1 MLRNYFLVT
10 LRNLLKNKVYSFINI
25 AGLSIGI
32 TCSLLILLWVF
43 DEMSFDSFHPKA
55 NRLYQVWINAP
66 FDGKINS
73 WNSLPLPVHLALKN
87 ADANIKNATASDWGS
102 THLLTV
108 GETRINPK
116 GYYVG
121 PEFLTM
127 FEFPILKGGTAENV
141 LSEPTSIVITESA
154 AKALFGDQDPLN
166 QIIKLDNQDELRVSA
181 VLKNVPSNSSFQFEF
196 LLPWSLYTSREWVK
210 RNLDNWGN
218 NSFQMY
224 VELNDP
230 SKEVDTENAI
240 KDLITKNASK
250 DDDFKRELFLHPLL
264 RWKLHSNFEGGKEAG
279 GQVEYVQMFT
289 IIAVFVLLIAC
300 INFMNLATAR
310 SERRAREVG
319 IRKSVGSRRLE
330 IILQFIGESFFIA
343 ILAFGISILLTEL
356 ALPFYNDLVAKKL
369 FIDYFST
376 RFLVFAGALI
386 FVTGILAGSY
396 PAFYLS
402 SFKPVKVLK
411 GKVQVGK
418 SASTPRKVLV
428 TVQFGFSILLIIGTI
443 VIFKQIQHVKSRDLG
458 YDQNNL
464 ITIEYTDEIRK
475 NFRPLKQE
483 LLTSGFVSSVTKSNS
498 PITEIWSNNFLGWP
512 GKPEDRK
519 VIFTTIACEYD
530 YLKTMGI
537 KILEGRDFSED
548 FKSDTLAIIV
558 NKAGLDLMNLENPIG
573 TQLDLWGK
581 KRTLIGIVDNV
592 LMGSPYQPIKPMF
605 MVMDPDWTSS
615 VTVRLEKTEDL
626 QTSIKKVEE
635 IFKKYNS
642 AYPFTY
648 KFADVE
654 FGKKFTSINM
664 TSRLATLFASLA
676 IIITGLGLFGL
687 AAFTAEQRTKEIG
700 IRKVMGAS
708 VSGIVRLI
716 SKDFSILVM
725 IAFLISSPVSWWL
738 LNNMVLDKYQY
749 RISIPWWV
757 FPVTGVISLAF
768 ALIIVA
774 TQALR
779 AAHAN
784 PVNSLRNE

>member
-32 TCSLLILLWVF
+32 TSSLLILLWVA
-43 DEMSFDSFHPKA
+43 DEMSFDSFHPKSD
-55 NRLYQVWINAP
+55 RLYQVWINAP

-73 WNSLPLPVHLALKN
+73 WNSLPLPVHLALKTV
-87 ADANIKNATASDWGS
+87 DANIKNSTASDWGG

-108 GETRINPK
+108 GDTRVNPR

-127 FEFPILKGGTAENV
+127 FEFPILKGGTADKV
-141 LSEPTSIVITESA
+141 LLEPTSIVITESL

-166 QIIKLDNQDELRVSA
+166 QVIRLDNKDELKVSA
-181 VLKNVPSNSSFQFEF
+181 VLKNVPTNSSFEFEF
-196 LLPWSLYTSREWVK
+196 LLPWSLYTSRDWMK
-210 RNLDNWGN
+210 NNLDNWGN

-224 VELNDP
+224 VELNDAG
-230 SKEVDTENAI
+230 KEVETEAAI
-240 KDLITKNASK
+240 ADLIMKNEK
-250 DDDFKRELFLHPLL
+250 EKDFKRELFLHPLL

-279 GQVEYVQMFT
+279 GQIEYVQMFT

-319 IRKSVGSRRLE
+319 IRKSVGSRRTE
-330 IILQFIGESFFIA
+330 IIFQFIGESFFIA
-343 ILAFGISILLTEL
+343 LLAFGISILLTEL
-356 ALPFYNDLVAKKL
+356 ALPFYNDLVGKKL
-369 FIDYFST
+369 FIDYFSS
-376 RFLVFAGALI
+376 RFLIFAGSLI
-386 FVTGILAGSY
+386 FVTGILSGSY

-428 TVQFGFSILLIIGTI
+428 TMQFGFSILLIIGTI
-443 VIFKQIQHVKSRDLG
+443 VIFKQIQHVKGRDLG

-464 ITIEYTDEIRK
+464 ITIEYTDQIRQ

-483 LLTSGFVSSVTKSNS
+483 LLTSGVVNSVTKSNS

-558 NKAGLDLMNLENPIG
+558 NKAGLDLMNLENPLG

-581 KRTLIGIVDNV
+581 KRTLVGIVDNV

-605 MVMDPDWTSS
+605 MIMDPNWTSS
-615 VTVRLEKTEDL
+615 VTVRLENTEDL
-626 QTSIKKVEE
+626 QSSIKKVEE

-654 FGKKFTSINM
+654 FGRKFTSINM

-708 VSGIVRLI
+708 VAGIVKLI

-725 IAFLISSPVSWWL
+725 IAFLISSPISWWL
-738 LNNMVLDKYQY
+738 LNNVVLDKYQY
-749 RISIPWWV
+749 RIEIPWWV
-757 FPVTGVISLAF
+757 FPLTGVISLAF